1 MRHELIAT
9 DRADLWN
16 GAPYTPSTINNA
28 VSYDEDGNN
37 LNGNIDTE
45 QIFTGTNGDGMRIS
59 NSASDLCE
67 DWTATTG
74 VTEAGLLTSNIESW
88 IADDAS
94 YSCNVGLKTRIY
106 CIGNY
111 EPQIPTAT
119 ATPTVTNTATA
130 TNTATPTPTATNTAT
145 PTSAATGAPILVGPG
160 MDIPDAG
167 IKIVDNNVTVEV
179 PSVIPVL
186 SAAKKKKVLSDLIES
201 GLSKKNARKALDN
214 KKNYVVTY
222 VVTYGIQ
229 SQVAALTQDS
239 QQVSIM
245 AGRSKTVRSRKNRI
259 SLRGLTPGGAY
270 AVSYQVEFYLKLPP
284 VGLGKT
290 KRSKKTYFTA
300 PRG

>member
-1 MRHELIAT
+1 MRHELIAA

-16 GAPYTPSTINNA
+16 GAPYTINNA

-37 LNGNIDTE
+37 LNDNIDTE
-45 QIFTGTNGDGMRIS
+45 QIFTGTNGDGMRNS

-119 ATPTVTNTATA
+119 ATPT
-130 TNTATPTPTATNTAT
+130 ATNTAT
-145 PTSAATGAPILVGPG
+145 PTSVATVAPIPVGP
-160 MDIPDAG
+160 DTTNIPAPG
-167 IKIVDNNVTVEV
+167 IEIDGNNVTVV
-179 PSVIPVL
+179 LPSVIAEL
-186 SAAKKKKVLSDLIES
+186 SPAQDKKALSMLMRKFR
-201 GLSKKNARKALDN
+201 LSKKNARKALDN
-214 KKNYVVTY
+214 KKNYLVTY

-245 AGRSKTVRSRKNRI
+245 AAARSKTVRDRRNRI

-270 AVSYQVEFYLKLPP
+270 AASWRVEISLKNPR
-284 VGLGKT
+284 VVLGKT
-290 KRSKKTYFTA
+290 KSSVNTNFTA